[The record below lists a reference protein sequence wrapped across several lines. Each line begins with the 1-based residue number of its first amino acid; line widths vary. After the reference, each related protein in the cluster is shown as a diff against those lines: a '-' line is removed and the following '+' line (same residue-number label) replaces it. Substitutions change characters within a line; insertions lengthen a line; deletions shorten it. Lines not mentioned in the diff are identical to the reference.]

1 MGRPKGTKN
10 SMRTPEEKERLI
22 KEYSSSNLSKKNF
35 GASKGVAGRLFE
47 VWFLKYEKSGIEGL
61 KSRTGRCGS
70 GNLYSALHTGKH
82 LSEIDR
88 LRLENMKKDIEI
100 ARLKK
105 GYYVKGAGS
114 KKEFVPIKGKNT
126 K

>member
-1 MGRPKGTKN
+1 MARPKGTKN
-10 SMRTPEEKERLI
+10 AMRTPEEKEKLI
-22 KEYSSSNLSKKNF
+22 NAYFESNLSKDNY
-35 GASKGVAGRLFE
+35 ASQNGVYGSLFRK
-47 VWFLKYEKSGIEGL
+47 WFKKYEKNGIEGL
-61 KSRTGRCGS
+61 KSQTGKLGS
-70 GNLYSALHTGKH
+70 GNIYAALHTGKR

-105 GYYVKGAGS
+105 GYYVKGVGS

>member
-10 SMRTPEEKERLI
+10 IMRTPEEKETLI
-22 KEYSSSNLSKKNF
+22 KDYYDSNLSYKVYAETHDVSDK
-35 GASKGVAGRLFE
+35 LFRK
-47 VWFLKYEKSGIEGL
+47 WANIYLSGGLEGL
-61 KSRTGRCGS
+61 KSQTGKSS
-70 GNLYSALHTGKH
+70 GNLFAALHTSKK
-82 LSEIDR
+82 LTEIDR

-105 GYYVKGAGS
+105 RYYVKGAGS
-114 KKEFVPIKGKNT
+114 KKEFVPIKEKNL

>member
-10 SMRTPEEKERLI
+10 VMRTPEEKEVLI
-22 KEYSSSNLSKKNF
+22 KEYYSSNMSMKHF
-35 GASKGVAGRLFE
+35 GES
-47 VWFLKYEKSGIEGL
+47 SGINGGLFVKWVYKYRKYGLEGL
-61 KSRTGRCGS
+61 KSKTGKQGS
-70 GNLYSALHTGKH
+70 GNIYAALHSGKH

>member
-1 MGRPKGTKN
+1 MGRSKGTKN
-10 SMRTPEEKERLI
+10 VMRTPEEKERLI
-22 KEYSSSNLSKKNF
+22 KEYFNSEQSKRVFAESRGILRTVFDDWVK
-35 GASKGVAGRLFE
+35 
-47 VWFLKYEKSGIEGL
+47 KYEKSGMEGL
-61 KSRTGRCGS
+61 KSKTGKGGK
-70 GNLYSALHTGKH
+70 GNMFAALNTGKH

>member
-1 MGRPKGTKN
+1 
-10 SMRTPEEKERLI
+10 MRTPEEKEMLF
-22 KEYSSSNLSKKNF
+22 KDYYESNLSKDNF
-35 GASKGVAGRLFE
+35 ASKNGIDGRLFRE
-47 VWFLKYEKSGIEGL
+47 WLSKYEKGGLESL
-61 KSRTGRCGS
+61 KSQSGKCGS
-70 GNLYSALHTGKH
+70 GNLYAALHTKKH

>member
-1 MGRPKGTKN
+1 MGRSKGTKN
-10 SMRTPEEKERLI
+10 VMRTPAEKECLI
-22 KEYSSSNLSKKNF
+22 KEYFNSEQSKRVFAESRGIDRTVFDDWTK
-35 GASKGVAGRLFE
+35 
-47 VWFLKYEKSGIEGL
+47 KYEMNGINGL
-61 KSRTGRCGS
+61 KSKTGMSGS
-70 GNLYSALHTGKH
+70 GNIYAALHTGKH